1 MPHPLTEEKKRKK
14 KKLKEKTNLYECSPF
29 VKILAKYLNLKV
41 HQGYQTHTPTRSEM
55 DKLSV
60 KEWLHQEVSIHQRI
74 HFNIF
79 YG

>member
-1 MPHPLTEEKKRKK
+1 MF
-14 KKLKEKTNLYECSPF
+14 SPF
-29 VKILAKYLNLKV
+29 VKVLAKYLNLKV
-41 HQGYQTHTPTRSEM
+41 HQEDYRTHTPTRSEM
-55 DKLSV
+55 DKFSV